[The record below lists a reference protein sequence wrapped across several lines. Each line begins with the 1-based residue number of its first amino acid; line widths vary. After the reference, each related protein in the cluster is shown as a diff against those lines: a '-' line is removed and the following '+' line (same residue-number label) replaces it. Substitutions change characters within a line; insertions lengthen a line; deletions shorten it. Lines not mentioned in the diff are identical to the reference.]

1 MRISLPFPRS
11 RDRAGAKQPG
21 LPGQRW
27 LLLPVVL
34 LLIAA
39 ALFWWLPSR
48 LAPATATTTATVGQG
63 NLTVAVTGSGSIA
76 AARTVELPFQQSGT
90 VTSVDVKVGD
100 QVKAGQTLA
109 QIDPA
114 DLKLLLQQSQANLR
128 SAQAKLTQVQGGS
141 ATPEDLAS
149 AQAGLDSAK
158 AQLAKTKTGTV
169 TDVQSAQANLAAAQA
184 KLNALKNPTQA
195 DLSAAVS

>member
-11 RDRAGAKQPG
+11 RDRAGAKQP
-21 LPGQRW
+21 PQQRW
-27 LLLPVVL
+27 LLLPVAVL
-34 LLIAA
+34 LSAA

-63 NLTVAVTGSGSIA
+63 NLTVAVSGSGSVA

-90 VTSVDVKVGD
+90 VTSVDVKVSD

-114 DLKLLLQQSQANLR
+114 DLQLALQQ
-128 SAQAKLTQVQGGS
+128 AQASLKAAQASFDQTTNGS
-141 ATPEDLAS
+141 ATAQDIAS
-149 AQAGLDSAK
+149 A
-158 AQLAKTKTGTV
+158 
-169 TDVQSAQANLAAAQA
+169 
-184 KLNALKNPTQA
+184 
-195 DLSAAVS
+195 